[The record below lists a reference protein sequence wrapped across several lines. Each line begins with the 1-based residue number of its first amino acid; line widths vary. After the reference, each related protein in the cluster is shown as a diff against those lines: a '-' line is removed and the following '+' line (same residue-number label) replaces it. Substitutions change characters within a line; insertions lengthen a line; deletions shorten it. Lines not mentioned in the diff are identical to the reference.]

1 MTVHQAQ
8 SKLNEVYDFLISF
21 EGMINPNNIRFSRWI
36 RDAQALRN
44 SNPAEG
50 FLMEALVYRAQG
62 KLDQAVD
69 YAEKSYRLDKSV
81 ACNDYATLLSEAG
94 RFQEAIDLS
103 LLNLREDNFN
113 RYALN
118 RLIVDSSIALDKEAL
133 SQGLSLFKDTNNKS
147 GELLHLGYSKLEYF
161 DEDISIIEQ
170 AKITIDSLMAIS
182 SIAAKASNSYCLGN
196 SQVSMAIQNNEVG
209 TFLII
214 NEKIPNVSIDD
225 CFMIHDKYTDDL
237 IDSELSFKDYKR
249 IVYNFL
255 PLTDDDLSNDEVRSQ
270 RGILV

>member
-1 MTVHQAQ
+1 MVANQAQ
-8 SKLNEVYDFLISF
+8 SKLNDVYDFLTSF
-21 EGMINPNNIRFSRWI
+21 EGMINPDNFRLIRWL
-36 RDAQALRN
+36 RDAKALGQ

-62 KLDQAVD
+62 KLDKAVD
-69 YAEKSYRLDKSV
+69 YAKKSYQLDKSV

-94 RFQEAIDLS
+94 QFQEAIDLS

-118 RLIVDSSIALDKEAL
+118 RLIVDSSISLDKEAL
-133 SQGLSLFKDTNNKS
+133 SQGLSLFKDPNNKS
-147 GELLHLGYSKLEYF
+147 EELLHSGYSKLEYF
-161 DEDISIIEQ
+161 DEEISIIEQ
-170 AKITIDSLMAIS
+170 AKITTDSLIAIS

-196 SQVSMAIQNNEVG
+196 SQVDMAVQNNEVG
-209 TFLII
+209 IFLII
-214 NEKIPNVSIDD
+214 VEKIPNISIDD
-225 CFMIHDKYTDDL
+225 CFTIHDKYTDDL

-255 PLTDDDLSNDEVRSQ
+255 PLEDEGLSNDNIAKQ
-270 RGILV
+270 QGILV

>member
-1 MTVHQAQ
+1 MTTPQAQ
-8 SKLNEVYDFLISF
+8 SKLNEVYEFLISF
-21 EGMINPNNIRFSRWI
+21 EGMINPNYIRFSRWL
-36 RDAQALRN
+36 RDAQALRQ

-62 KLDQAVD
+62 KLDKAVE
-69 YAEKSYRLDKSV
+69 YAKKSYQLDKTV
-81 ACNDYATLLSEAG
+81 ARNDYATLLSEAG

-133 SQGLSLFKDTNNKS
+133 SQGLSLFRDPNNKS
-147 GELLHLGYSKLEYF
+147 GELLLSGYSKLEYF
-161 DEDISIIEQ
+161 DEEISIIEQ

-196 SQVSMAIQNNEVG
+196 SQVSMAIQSNEVG
-209 TFLII
+209 IFLII
-214 NEKIPNVSIDD
+214 DEKIPNVSIDD
-225 CFMIHDKYTDDL
+225 CFMIHDKYIDDL
-237 IDSELSFKDYKR
+237 LDSELSFKDYNR

-255 PLTDDDLSNDEVRSQ
+255 PLEDDDLSDDDVLKQ
-270 RGILV
+270 QGTLV

>member
-1 MTVHQAQ
+1 MTTPQAQ
-8 SKLNEVYDFLISF
+8 SKLNEVYEFLTSF
-21 EGMINPNNIRFSRWI
+21 EGMINPNYIRFSRWL
-36 RDAQALRN
+36 RDAQALRQ

-62 KLDQAVD
+62 KLDKAVE
-69 YAEKSYRLDKSV
+69 YAKKSYQLDKTV
-81 ACNDYATLLSEAG
+81 ARNDYATLLSEAG

-113 RYALN
+113 RYALS

-133 SQGLSLFKDTNNKS
+133 SQGLSLFKDPNNKS

-161 DEDISIIEQ
+161 DEEISIIEQ

-209 TFLII
+209 IFLII
-214 NEKIPNVSIDD
+214 DEKIPNVSIDD
-225 CFMIHDKYTDDL
+225 CFMIHDKYIDDL
-237 IDSELSFKDYKR
+237 LDSELSFKDYNR

-255 PLTDDDLSNDEVRSQ
+255 PLEDDDLSDDDVLKQ
-270 RGILV
+270 QGTLV

>member
-1 MTVHQAQ
+1 MTTPQAQ

-21 EGMINPNNIRFSRWI
+21 EGMISPDNFRFSRWI
-36 RDAQALRN
+36 KDAQALRK

-62 KLDQAVD
+62 KLDKAVE
-69 YAEKSYRLDKSV
+69 YAKKSYQLDKTV

-103 LLNLREDNFN
+103 LLNLREDSFN

-133 SQGLSLFKDTNNKS
+133 SQGLSLFKDPNNKF

-161 DEDISIIEQ
+161 DEEISIIEQ

-196 SQVSMAIQNNEVG
+196 SQVSMAIQNNEVDI
-209 TFLII
+209 FLII
-214 NEKIPNVSIDD
+214 DEKIPNVSIDD
-225 CFMIHDKYTDDL
+225 CFTIHDKYIDDL
-237 IDSELSFKDYKR
+237 LDSELSFKDYKR

-255 PLTDDDLSNDEVRSQ
+255 PLEDDDLSNDDVRKQ
-270 RGILV
+270 QGILV